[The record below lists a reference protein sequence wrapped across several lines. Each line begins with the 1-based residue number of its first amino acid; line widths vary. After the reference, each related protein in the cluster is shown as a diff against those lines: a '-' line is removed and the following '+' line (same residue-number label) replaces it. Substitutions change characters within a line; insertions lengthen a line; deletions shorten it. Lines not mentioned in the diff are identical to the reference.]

1 MGLQRLAVVGQSIAH
16 YHVQAKIGMGG
27 MGEVYRAT
35 DSRLDRDV
43 ALKLLPEKFARDTER
58 MARFERE
65 AKVLASLN
73 HPNIAS
79 IYGLEESNGACALV
93 MELVEGVTLAE
104 RIKGGPLPLD
114 EALPIAKQI
123 AEGLEYAHERGIIHR
138 DLKPSNVQ
146 VRPDGQVKIL
156 DFGLA
161 KAFEGETS
169 EEEIE
174 NSPTISA
181 VATRMGVLLGTAAY
195 MSPEQARGKCVD
207 RRADIWAFGCVLY
220 EMLTGREAFAGETTS
235 DTLACVIR
243 AEPDWSSIP
252 TSVPPRICELLRRSL
267 QKDPKQR
274 LRDIGDARITIE
286 EALSGAAQESEV
298 LQVGT
303 VHLPAWRS
311 LLPWAAGIL
320 LAALASAGVW
330 ELRPRG
336 PVGQIVHFS
345 FAPPPG
351 DSLQFRFGST
361 PLAISRDGMEI
372 VFLAQHLGTQRLYIR
387 RMDRLESEP
396 FVGTD
401 NADMPFFSPDGKWVG
416 FFADGKLKKVS
427 VLGGNPVTLC
437 DAPLGGG
444 GTWAPDDSIIFAP
457 NPTSGLMRISSAGG
471 TPQPFT
477 RLDSSKG
484 EKAHQWPQVLPGAK
498 TVLYSSG
505 STDRLKWD
513 WQIAAA
519 SLTTGEV
526 KSLRIHGR
534 YRYYVPGDY
543 LTFERPEGLFAVP
556 FDLRTLEVTG
566 SPFPV
571 LQHQGLAISETG
583 SLVYV
588 PRGATL
594 GNLAWV
600 DRKGVVVSIGA
611 PVKDYQTRVSLSPD
625 GKHVVLVIV
634 TEGSYDVWTYDIPH
648 GSLTRFT
655 FEDDNVSPTMSPDGQ
670 RIAFSKYKTETI
682 SIMAKTVDGSGS
694 EETLLS
700 AQRSTGVVHLLPAS
714 WSPDGRFLAYM
725 QIGRSGK
732 REIWVLPL
740 EGERKPQLVLANQF
754 DNAAPKFSP
763 DGRFLAYMSNENG
776 RNEVYVIPFRNGS
789 GKWQIS
795 TNGTRGG
802 SVWQR
807 DGKQLFYCENGKI
820 MGVDVTTQP
829 RFTASTPRVIIR
841 ANVVGNSGGL
851 DAGFDVSPNGQRF
864 LVHQQNSEAAQT
876 GQINVVLNWSEELR
890 RRSASGKD

>member
-1 MGLQRLAVVGQSIAH
+1 MVGQSIAH
-16 YHVQAKIGMGG
+16 YHVQAKIGVGG

-35 DSRLDRDV
+35 DSRLGRDV

-79 IYGLEESNGACALV
+79 IYGLEESNGARALV

-104 RIKGGPLPLD
+104 RIKKGPLPLD

-123 AEGLEYAHERGIIHR
+123 AEGLEYAHERGVIHR
-138 DLKPSNVQ
+138 DLKPSNVK

-161 KAFEGETS
+161 KALEGETS

-174 NSPTISA
+174 NSPTLSA
-181 VATRMGVLLGTAAY
+181 MATRVGVLLGTAAY
-195 MSPEQARGKCVD
+195 MSPEQARGKRVD
-207 RRADIWAFGCVLY
+207 RRADIWAFGCVLF

-252 TSVPPRICELLRRSL
+252 TSVPARIREFLRRCL

-286 EALSGAAQESEV
+286 EALSGTPQEVEV
-298 LQVGT
+298 LQAGA
-303 VHLPAWRS
+303 VHVPGWRR
-311 LLPWAAGIL
+311 LVPWAAGIL
-320 LAALASAGVW
+320 LSIVVGVVIW
-330 ELRPRG
+330 ELRPRAPG
-336 PVGQIVHFS
+336 TQIVHFS

-361 PLAISRDGMEI
+361 PLAISRDGMEV
-372 VFLAQHLGTQRLYIR
+372 VFLARHAGTPRLYIR
-387 RMDRLESEP
+387 RMDRLESMP
-396 FVGTD
+396 LVGTD
-401 NADMPFFSPDGKWVG
+401 NADNPFLSPDGRWVG

-437 DAPLGGG
+437 DTPGFFGS
-444 GTWAPDDSIIFAP
+444 GTWAPDDSIIFTP
-457 NPTSGLMRISSAGG
+457 NPTSGLMRVSSAGG
-471 TPQPFT
+471 ALQPFT
-477 RLDSSKG
+477 KLDSSKG
-484 EKAHQWPQVLPGAK
+484 ERAHGWPQVLAGGK

-505 STDRLKWD
+505 FTDGWS
-513 WQIAAA
+513 IAAA
-519 SLTTGEV
+519 TLKTGEV
-526 KSLRIHGR
+526 KRLGIQGR
-534 YRYYVPGDY
+534 HPRYSPGSY
-543 LTFERPEGLFAVP
+543 LTFERPPEGLFAVP
-556 FDLRTLEVTG
+556 FDPQRLEVTG

-588 PRGATL
+588 PPGATL

-600 DRKGVVVSIGA
+600 DRNGGVTPLGA
-611 PVKDYQTRVSLSPD
+611 PTKDYQPRVRLSPD
-625 GKHVVLVIV
+625 GKHVVVVIV
-634 TEGSYDVWTYDIPH
+634 TGDSYDVWTYDIPH

-655 FEDDNVSPTMSPDGQ
+655 FEGDNVSPAMSRDGQ
-670 RIAFSKYKTETI
+670 RIAFSKYRTETI

-700 AQRSTGVVHLLPAS
+700 AQRSTGVVHLLPTS
-714 WSPDGRFLAYM
+714 WSPDEKLLTFV
-725 QIGRSGK
+725 QIGRSGR

-740 EGERKPQLVLANQF
+740 EGERRPQPLLANQF
-754 DNAAPKFSP
+754 DNSGGSFSP
-763 DGRFLAYMSNENG
+763 DGKYLAYVSNETG
-776 RNEVYVIPFRNGS
+776 RNEVYVMPFGNGS

-795 TNGTRGG
+795 TGG
-802 SVWQR
+802 GDSSVWER
-807 DGKQLFYCENGKI
+807 DGKQLFYRESGNI
-820 MGVDVTTQP
+820 MGVDVRTQP
-829 RFTASTPRVIIR
+829 AFTASTPRVIVPAKTMGILL
-841 ANVVGNSGGL
+841 SGM
-851 DAGFDVSPNGQRF
+851 DVFDVSPDGQRF
-864 LVHQQNSEAAQT
+864 LINQQSSEAAQT
-876 GQINVVLNWSEELR
+876 AQINVILNWSEELR
-890 RRSASGKD
+890 RRGSSDKN